1 MKRYVYH
8 EYMFLQG
15 IALTTFF
22 YSQEEKQRSAFE
34 MLQFQTDSRLNR
46 IKKEVNRPMISN
58 IRNGINNC
66 MIYRKKF

>member
-1 MKRYVYH
+1 MNVVTANRSNNIF
-8 EYMFLQG
+8 FL
-15 IALTTFF
+15 F
-22 YSQEEKQRSAFE
+22 YYIQEEKQRSAFE

-66 MIYRKKF
+66 LIYRKKS